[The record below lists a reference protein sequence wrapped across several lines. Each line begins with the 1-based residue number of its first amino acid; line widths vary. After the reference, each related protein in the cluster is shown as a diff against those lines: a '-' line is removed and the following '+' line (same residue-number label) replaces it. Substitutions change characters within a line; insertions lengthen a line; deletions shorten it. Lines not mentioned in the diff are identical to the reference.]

1 MMAGDHDNPELRIAD
16 DARVVRLC
24 EVAQGRAFRAEVG
37 AIPGYDAAGAGDIRY
52 DA

>member
-1 MMAGDHDNPELRIAD
+1 MRSEDLTKARDLG

-24 EVAQGRAFRAEVG
+24 EVAQGKQFRAEVG
-37 AIPGYDAAGAGDIRY
+37 SIPGYDTSGAGDIRY